1 MVVDSSTQYENIIK
15 KLKEPF
21 VLKQCSEGSSIGIY
35 IIESK
40 EEYLQHF
47 SEIEK
52 SNDWIIAEQF
62 MQGDEY
68 TSTFLDGRAL
78 PIIKIQAKN
87 HEFYDYDA
95 KYLSDETQYICPCG
109 LDAEIEMAI
118 NEECERAFNL
128 FNIKGWGRLDFFLDQ
143 HNAPVILEINTVPG
157 MTTHSLVPMSAK
169 EAGID
174 FESTGLV
181 VSDSDIGVYCRPE
194 QGNFVLVGSEDP
206 PCDAHQWVDDPDNFS
221 RDFSDQA
228 TTQALRLA
236 QRMTGLTIPSRMG
249 GVVDLYD
256 VSDDWLPIY
265 DRSSL
270 AGFYMA
276 CGSSGNQ
283 FKNAPAAGRL
293 MAGLI
298 DYCESGSDHDSEPFQ
313 FSLKH
318 TNYVLDTAEM
328 SRRRTVNANS
338 SFSVLG

>member
-1 MVVDSSTQYENIIK
+1 MSIVSDEIKSFSKVAVLFGGSSSEREISLITGKAVFESLQSKGLEVILVDTIDPFIDVLKTEKVSHAWIALHGSDGEDGKIQSILNMLKIKYTGSDPITCSITMNKYFTKAILKSNGFKTPKFMVVDSSTQYENIIK

-35 IIESK
+35 IIQSK
-40 EEYLQHF
+40 EEYLQYF

-78 PIIKIQAKN
+78 PIIRIQAKN

-95 KYLSDETQYICPCG
+95 KYLSDETEYICPCG

-174 FESTGLV
+174 FESLCFEILKS
-181 VSDSDIGVYCRPE
+181 SD
-194 QGNFVLVGSEDP
+194 
-206 PCDAHQWVDDPDNFS
+206 
-221 RDFSDQA
+221 
-228 TTQALRLA
+228 
-236 QRMTGLTIPSRMG
+236 
-249 GVVDLYD
+249 
-256 VSDDWLPIY
+256 
-265 DRSSL
+265 
-270 AGFYMA
+270 
-276 CGSSGNQ
+276 
-283 FKNAPAAGRL
+283 
-293 MAGLI
+293 
-298 DYCESGSDHDSEPFQ
+298 
-313 FSLKH
+313 
-318 TNYVLDTAEM
+318 
-328 SRRRTVNANS
+328 
-338 SFSVLG
+338 

>member
-1 MVVDSSTQYENIIK
+1 MSDEIKSFSKVAVLYGGSSSEREISLITGKAVFESLQSKGLEVILVDTIDPFIEVLKTEKVSHAWIALHGSDGEDGKIQSILNMLKIKYTGSDPITCSITMNKYFTKAILKSNGFKTPEFMVVDSSTQYENIIK

-174 FESTGLV
+174 FESLCFEILKS
-181 VSDSDIGVYCRPE
+181 SD
-194 QGNFVLVGSEDP
+194 
-206 PCDAHQWVDDPDNFS
+206 
-221 RDFSDQA
+221 
-228 TTQALRLA
+228 
-236 QRMTGLTIPSRMG
+236 
-249 GVVDLYD
+249 
-256 VSDDWLPIY
+256 
-265 DRSSL
+265 
-270 AGFYMA
+270 
-276 CGSSGNQ
+276 
-283 FKNAPAAGRL
+283 
-293 MAGLI
+293 
-298 DYCESGSDHDSEPFQ
+298 
-313 FSLKH
+313 
-318 TNYVLDTAEM
+318 
-328 SRRRTVNANS
+328 
-338 SFSVLG
+338 

>member
-1 MVVDSSTQYENIIK
+1 MSDEIKSFSKVAVLYGGSSSEREISLITGKAVFESLQSKGLEVILVDTIDPFIEVLKTEKVTHAWIALHGSDGEDGKIQSILNMLKIKYTGSDPITCSITMNKYFTKTILKSNGFKTPEFMVVDSSTQYENIIK

-40 EEYLQHF
+40 EEYLQYF

-174 FESTGLV
+174 FESLCFEILKS
-181 VSDSDIGVYCRPE
+181 SD
-194 QGNFVLVGSEDP
+194 
-206 PCDAHQWVDDPDNFS
+206 
-221 RDFSDQA
+221 
-228 TTQALRLA
+228 
-236 QRMTGLTIPSRMG
+236 
-249 GVVDLYD
+249 
-256 VSDDWLPIY
+256 
-265 DRSSL
+265 
-270 AGFYMA
+270 
-276 CGSSGNQ
+276 
-283 FKNAPAAGRL
+283 
-293 MAGLI
+293 
-298 DYCESGSDHDSEPFQ
+298 
-313 FSLKH
+313 
-318 TNYVLDTAEM
+318 
-328 SRRRTVNANS
+328 
-338 SFSVLG
+338 

>member
-1 MVVDSSTQYENIIK
+1 MSDEIKSFSKVAVLYGGSSSEREISLITGKAVFESLQYRGLEVILVDTIDPFIEVLKTEKVTHAWIALHGSDGEDGKMQSILNMLKIKYTGSDPITCSITMNKYFTKAILKSNGFKTPEFMVVDSSTQYENIIK

-47 SEIEK
+47 SAIEK

-95 KYLSDETQYICPCG
+95 KYLSDETKYICPCG
-109 LDAEIEMAI
+109 LDSEIEMAI

-174 FESTGLV
+174 FESLCFEILKS
-181 VSDSDIGVYCRPE
+181 SD
-194 QGNFVLVGSEDP
+194 
-206 PCDAHQWVDDPDNFS
+206 
-221 RDFSDQA
+221 
-228 TTQALRLA
+228 
-236 QRMTGLTIPSRMG
+236 
-249 GVVDLYD
+249 
-256 VSDDWLPIY
+256 
-265 DRSSL
+265 
-270 AGFYMA
+270 
-276 CGSSGNQ
+276 
-283 FKNAPAAGRL
+283 
-293 MAGLI
+293 
-298 DYCESGSDHDSEPFQ
+298 
-313 FSLKH
+313 
-318 TNYVLDTAEM
+318 
-328 SRRRTVNANS
+328 
-338 SFSVLG
+338 

>member
-1 MVVDSSTQYENIIK
+1 MSDEIKSFSKVAVLYGGSSSEREISLITGKAVFESLQSKGLEVILVDTIDPFIEVLKTEKVTHAWIALHGSDGEDGKIQSILNMLKIKYTGSDPITCSITMNKYFTKTILKSNGFKTPEFMVVDSSTQYENIIK

-40 EEYLQHF
+40 VEYLQHF

-68 TSTFLDGRAL
+68 TSTFLDGKAL

-95 KYLSDETQYICPCG
+95 KYLSDETKYICPCG

-174 FESTGLV
+174 FESLCFEILKS
-181 VSDSDIGVYCRPE
+181 SD
-194 QGNFVLVGSEDP
+194 
-206 PCDAHQWVDDPDNFS
+206 
-221 RDFSDQA
+221 
-228 TTQALRLA
+228 
-236 QRMTGLTIPSRMG
+236 
-249 GVVDLYD
+249 
-256 VSDDWLPIY
+256 
-265 DRSSL
+265 
-270 AGFYMA
+270 
-276 CGSSGNQ
+276 
-283 FKNAPAAGRL
+283 
-293 MAGLI
+293 
-298 DYCESGSDHDSEPFQ
+298 
-313 FSLKH
+313 
-318 TNYVLDTAEM
+318 
-328 SRRRTVNANS
+328 
-338 SFSVLG
+338 

>member
-1 MVVDSSTQYENIIK
+1 MSDEIKSFSKVAVLYGGSSSEREISLITGKAVFESLQSKGLEVILVDTIDPFIEVLKTEKVSHAWIALHGSDGEDGKIQSILNMLKIKYTGSDPITCSITMNKYFTKTILKSNGFKTPEFMVVDSSTQYENIIK

-35 IIESK
+35 IIQSK

-95 KYLSDETQYICPCG
+95 KYLSDETKYICPCG

-174 FESTGLV
+174 FESLCFEILKS
-181 VSDSDIGVYCRPE
+181 SD
-194 QGNFVLVGSEDP
+194 
-206 PCDAHQWVDDPDNFS
+206 
-221 RDFSDQA
+221 
-228 TTQALRLA
+228 
-236 QRMTGLTIPSRMG
+236 
-249 GVVDLYD
+249 
-256 VSDDWLPIY
+256 
-265 DRSSL
+265 
-270 AGFYMA
+270 
-276 CGSSGNQ
+276 
-283 FKNAPAAGRL
+283 
-293 MAGLI
+293 
-298 DYCESGSDHDSEPFQ
+298 
-313 FSLKH
+313 
-318 TNYVLDTAEM
+318 
-328 SRRRTVNANS
+328 
-338 SFSVLG
+338 

>member
-1 MVVDSSTQYENIIK
+1 MSIVSDEIKSFSKVAVLYGGTSSEREISLITGKAVFESLQSKGLEVILVDTIDPFIEVLKTEKVTHAWIALHGSDGEDGKIQSILNMLKIKYTGSDPITCSITMNKYFTKTILKSNGFKTPEFMVVDSSTQYENIIK

-95 KYLSDETQYICPCG
+95 KYLSDETKYICPCG

-174 FESTGLV
+174 FESLCFEILKS
-181 VSDSDIGVYCRPE
+181 SD
-194 QGNFVLVGSEDP
+194 
-206 PCDAHQWVDDPDNFS
+206 
-221 RDFSDQA
+221 
-228 TTQALRLA
+228 
-236 QRMTGLTIPSRMG
+236 
-249 GVVDLYD
+249 
-256 VSDDWLPIY
+256 
-265 DRSSL
+265 
-270 AGFYMA
+270 
-276 CGSSGNQ
+276 
-283 FKNAPAAGRL
+283 
-293 MAGLI
+293 
-298 DYCESGSDHDSEPFQ
+298 
-313 FSLKH
+313 
-318 TNYVLDTAEM
+318 
-328 SRRRTVNANS
+328 
-338 SFSVLG
+338 

>member
-1 MVVDSSTQYENIIK
+1 MSDEIKSFSKVAVLYGGSSSEREISLITGKAVFESLQSKGLEVILVDTIDPFIEVLKTEKVTHAWIALHGSDGEDGKIQSILNMLKIKYTGSDPITCSITMNKYFTKTILKSNGFKTPEFMVVDSSTQYENIIK

-40 EEYLQHF
+40 VEYLQHF

-95 KYLSDETQYICPCG
+95 KYLSDETKYICPCG

-143 HNAPVILEINTVPG
+143 DNAPVILEINTVPG

-174 FESTGLV
+174 FESLCFEILKS
-181 VSDSDIGVYCRPE
+181 SD
-194 QGNFVLVGSEDP
+194 
-206 PCDAHQWVDDPDNFS
+206 
-221 RDFSDQA
+221 
-228 TTQALRLA
+228 
-236 QRMTGLTIPSRMG
+236 
-249 GVVDLYD
+249 
-256 VSDDWLPIY
+256 
-265 DRSSL
+265 
-270 AGFYMA
+270 
-276 CGSSGNQ
+276 
-283 FKNAPAAGRL
+283 
-293 MAGLI
+293 
-298 DYCESGSDHDSEPFQ
+298 
-313 FSLKH
+313 
-318 TNYVLDTAEM
+318 
-328 SRRRTVNANS
+328 
-338 SFSVLG
+338 

>member
-1 MVVDSSTQYENIIK
+1 MSSVSNEIKSFSKVAVLYGGSSSEREISLITGKAVFESLQSKGLEVILVDTIDPFIEVLKTKKVTHAWIALHGSDGEDGKIQSILNMLKIKYTGSDPVTCSITMNKYFTKTILKSNGFKTPEFMVVDSGTQYENIIK

-40 EEYLQHF
+40 EEYLQYF

-174 FESTGLV
+174 FESLCFEILKS
-181 VSDSDIGVYCRPE
+181 SD
-194 QGNFVLVGSEDP
+194 
-206 PCDAHQWVDDPDNFS
+206 
-221 RDFSDQA
+221 
-228 TTQALRLA
+228 
-236 QRMTGLTIPSRMG
+236 
-249 GVVDLYD
+249 
-256 VSDDWLPIY
+256 
-265 DRSSL
+265 
-270 AGFYMA
+270 
-276 CGSSGNQ
+276 
-283 FKNAPAAGRL
+283 
-293 MAGLI
+293 
-298 DYCESGSDHDSEPFQ
+298 
-313 FSLKH
+313 
-318 TNYVLDTAEM
+318 
-328 SRRRTVNANS
+328 
-338 SFSVLG
+338 

>member
-1 MVVDSSTQYENIIK
+1 MSDEIKSFSKVAVLYGGSSSEREISLITGKAVFESLQSKGLEVILVDTIDPFIEVLKTEKVTHAWIALHGSDGEDGKIQSILNMLKIKYTGSDPITCSITMNKYFTKTILKSNGFKTPEFMVVDSSTQYENIIK

-95 KYLSDETQYICPCG
+95 KYLSDETKYICPCG
-109 LDAEIEMAI
+109 LDSEIEMAI

-174 FESTGLV
+174 FESLCFEILKS
-181 VSDSDIGVYCRPE
+181 SD
-194 QGNFVLVGSEDP
+194 
-206 PCDAHQWVDDPDNFS
+206 
-221 RDFSDQA
+221 
-228 TTQALRLA
+228 
-236 QRMTGLTIPSRMG
+236 
-249 GVVDLYD
+249 
-256 VSDDWLPIY
+256 
-265 DRSSL
+265 
-270 AGFYMA
+270 
-276 CGSSGNQ
+276 
-283 FKNAPAAGRL
+283 
-293 MAGLI
+293 
-298 DYCESGSDHDSEPFQ
+298 
-313 FSLKH
+313 
-318 TNYVLDTAEM
+318 
-328 SRRRTVNANS
+328 
-338 SFSVLG
+338 

>member
-1 MVVDSSTQYENIIK
+1 MSDEIKSFSKVAVLYGGSSSEREISLITGKAVFESLQSKGLEVILVDTIDPFIEVLKTEKVTHAWIALHGSDGEDGKIQSILNMLKIKYTGSDPITCSITMNKYFTKTILKSNGFKTPEFMVVDSSTQYENIIK

-68 TSTFLDGRAL
+68 TSTFLDDRAL

-95 KYLSDETQYICPCG
+95 KYLSDETKYICPCG

-174 FESTGLV
+174 FESLCFEILKS
-181 VSDSDIGVYCRPE
+181 SD
-194 QGNFVLVGSEDP
+194 
-206 PCDAHQWVDDPDNFS
+206 
-221 RDFSDQA
+221 
-228 TTQALRLA
+228 
-236 QRMTGLTIPSRMG
+236 
-249 GVVDLYD
+249 
-256 VSDDWLPIY
+256 
-265 DRSSL
+265 
-270 AGFYMA
+270 
-276 CGSSGNQ
+276 
-283 FKNAPAAGRL
+283 
-293 MAGLI
+293 
-298 DYCESGSDHDSEPFQ
+298 
-313 FSLKH
+313 
-318 TNYVLDTAEM
+318 
-328 SRRRTVNANS
+328 
-338 SFSVLG
+338 

>member
-1 MVVDSSTQYENIIK
+1 MSDEIKSFSKVAVLYGGSSSEREISLITGKAVFESLQSKGLEVILVDTMDPFIEVLKTEKVTHAWIALHGSDGEDGKIQSILNMLKIKYTGSDPITCSITMNKYFTKTILKSNGFKTPEFMVVDSSTQYENIIK

-95 KYLSDETQYICPCG
+95 KYLSDETKYICPCG

-118 NEECERAFNL
+118 NEECERAFKL

-174 FESTGLV
+174 FESLCFEILKS
-181 VSDSDIGVYCRPE
+181 SD
-194 QGNFVLVGSEDP
+194 
-206 PCDAHQWVDDPDNFS
+206 
-221 RDFSDQA
+221 
-228 TTQALRLA
+228 
-236 QRMTGLTIPSRMG
+236 
-249 GVVDLYD
+249 
-256 VSDDWLPIY
+256 
-265 DRSSL
+265 
-270 AGFYMA
+270 
-276 CGSSGNQ
+276 
-283 FKNAPAAGRL
+283 
-293 MAGLI
+293 
-298 DYCESGSDHDSEPFQ
+298 
-313 FSLKH
+313 
-318 TNYVLDTAEM
+318 
-328 SRRRTVNANS
+328 
-338 SFSVLG
+338 

>member
-1 MVVDSSTQYENIIK
+1 MSDEIKSFSKVAVLYGGSSSEREISLITGKAVFESLQSKGLEVILVDTIDPFIEVLKTEKVTHAWIALHGSDGEDGKIQSILNMLKIKYTGSDPITCSITMNKYFTKTILKSNGFKTPEFMVVDSSTQYENIIK

-40 EEYLQHF
+40 VEYLQHF

-95 KYLSDETQYICPCG
+95 KYLSDETKYICPCG
-109 LDAEIEMAI
+109 LDTEKEMAI

-143 HNAPVILEINTVPG
+143 HKAPVILEINTVPG

-174 FESTGLV
+174 FESLCFEILKS
-181 VSDSDIGVYCRPE
+181 SD
-194 QGNFVLVGSEDP
+194 
-206 PCDAHQWVDDPDNFS
+206 
-221 RDFSDQA
+221 
-228 TTQALRLA
+228 
-236 QRMTGLTIPSRMG
+236 
-249 GVVDLYD
+249 
-256 VSDDWLPIY
+256 
-265 DRSSL
+265 
-270 AGFYMA
+270 
-276 CGSSGNQ
+276 
-283 FKNAPAAGRL
+283 
-293 MAGLI
+293 
-298 DYCESGSDHDSEPFQ
+298 
-313 FSLKH
+313 
-318 TNYVLDTAEM
+318 
-328 SRRRTVNANS
+328 
-338 SFSVLG
+338 

>member
-1 MVVDSSTQYENIIK
+1 MSDEIKSFSKVAVLYGGTSSEREISLITGKAVFESLQSKGLEVILVDTIDPFIEVLKTEKVTHAWIALHGSDGEDGKIQSILNMLKIKYTGSDPITCSITMNKYFTKTILKSNGFKTPEFMVVDSSTQYENIIK
-15 KLKEPF
+15 KIKEPF

-95 KYLSDETQYICPCG
+95 KYLSDETKYICPCE

-174 FESTGLV
+174 FESLCFEILKS
-181 VSDSDIGVYCRPE
+181 SD
-194 QGNFVLVGSEDP
+194 
-206 PCDAHQWVDDPDNFS
+206 
-221 RDFSDQA
+221 
-228 TTQALRLA
+228 
-236 QRMTGLTIPSRMG
+236 
-249 GVVDLYD
+249 
-256 VSDDWLPIY
+256 
-265 DRSSL
+265 
-270 AGFYMA
+270 
-276 CGSSGNQ
+276 
-283 FKNAPAAGRL
+283 
-293 MAGLI
+293 
-298 DYCESGSDHDSEPFQ
+298 
-313 FSLKH
+313 
-318 TNYVLDTAEM
+318 
-328 SRRRTVNANS
+328 
-338 SFSVLG
+338 

>member
-1 MVVDSSTQYENIIK
+1 MSDEIKSFSKVAVLYGGSSSEREISLITGKAVFESLQSKGLEVILVDTMDPFIEVLKTEKVTHAWIALHGSDGEDGKMQSILNMLKIKYTGSDPITCSITMNKYFTKTILKSNGFKTPEFMVVDSSTQYENIIK

-40 EEYLQHF
+40 VEYLQHF

-95 KYLSDETQYICPCG
+95 KYLSDETKYICPCG

-174 FESTGLV
+174 FESLCFEILKT
-181 VSDSDIGVYCRPE
+181 SD
-194 QGNFVLVGSEDP
+194 
-206 PCDAHQWVDDPDNFS
+206 
-221 RDFSDQA
+221 
-228 TTQALRLA
+228 
-236 QRMTGLTIPSRMG
+236 
-249 GVVDLYD
+249 
-256 VSDDWLPIY
+256 
-265 DRSSL
+265 
-270 AGFYMA
+270 
-276 CGSSGNQ
+276 
-283 FKNAPAAGRL
+283 
-293 MAGLI
+293 
-298 DYCESGSDHDSEPFQ
+298 
-313 FSLKH
+313 
-318 TNYVLDTAEM
+318 
-328 SRRRTVNANS
+328 
-338 SFSVLG
+338 

>member
-1 MVVDSSTQYENIIK
+1 MSIVSDKIKSFSKVAVLYGGSSSEREISLITGKAVFESLQSKGLEVILVDTIDPFIEVLKTEKVTHAWIALHGSDGEDGKMQSILNMLKIKYTGSDPLTCSITMNKYFTKAILKSNGFKTPKFMVVDSSTQYENIIK

-68 TSTFLDGRAL
+68 TSTFLDGRVL

-95 KYLSDETQYICPCG
+95 KYLSDETKYICPCG
-109 LDAEIEMAI
+109 LDVEIEMAI

-143 HNAPVILEINTVPG
+143 HNTPVILEINTVPG

-174 FESTGLV
+174 FESLCFEILKS
-181 VSDSDIGVYCRPE
+181 SD
-194 QGNFVLVGSEDP
+194 
-206 PCDAHQWVDDPDNFS
+206 
-221 RDFSDQA
+221 
-228 TTQALRLA
+228 
-236 QRMTGLTIPSRMG
+236 
-249 GVVDLYD
+249 
-256 VSDDWLPIY
+256 
-265 DRSSL
+265 
-270 AGFYMA
+270 
-276 CGSSGNQ
+276 
-283 FKNAPAAGRL
+283 
-293 MAGLI
+293 
-298 DYCESGSDHDSEPFQ
+298 
-313 FSLKH
+313 
-318 TNYVLDTAEM
+318 
-328 SRRRTVNANS
+328 
-338 SFSVLG
+338 

>member
-1 MVVDSSTQYENIIK
+1 MSDEIKSFSKVAVLYGGSSSEREISLITGKAVFESLQSKGLEVILVDTIDPFIEVLKTEKVTHAWIALHGSDGEDGKIQSILNMLKIKYTGSDPITCSITMNKYFTKTILKSNGFKTPEFMVVNSSTQYENIIK

-95 KYLSDETQYICPCG
+95 KYLSDETKYICPCG

-174 FESTGLV
+174 FESLCFEILKS
-181 VSDSDIGVYCRPE
+181 SD
-194 QGNFVLVGSEDP
+194 
-206 PCDAHQWVDDPDNFS
+206 
-221 RDFSDQA
+221 
-228 TTQALRLA
+228 
-236 QRMTGLTIPSRMG
+236 
-249 GVVDLYD
+249 
-256 VSDDWLPIY
+256 
-265 DRSSL
+265 
-270 AGFYMA
+270 
-276 CGSSGNQ
+276 
-283 FKNAPAAGRL
+283 
-293 MAGLI
+293 
-298 DYCESGSDHDSEPFQ
+298 
-313 FSLKH
+313 
-318 TNYVLDTAEM
+318 
-328 SRRRTVNANS
+328 
-338 SFSVLG
+338 

>member
-1 MVVDSSTQYENIIK
+1 MSDEIKSFSKVAVLYGGSSSEREISLITGKAVFESLQSKGLEVILVDTMDPFIEVLKTEKVTHAWIALHGSDGEDGKIQSILNMLKIKYTGSDPITCSITMNKYFTKTILKSNGFKTPEFMVVDSSTQYENIIK

-40 EEYLQHF
+40 DEYIQHF

-68 TSTFLDGRAL
+68 TSTFLDDRAL

-143 HNAPVILEINTVPG
+143 HNAPLILEINTVPG

-174 FESTGLV
+174 FESLCFEILKS
-181 VSDSDIGVYCRPE
+181 SD
-194 QGNFVLVGSEDP
+194 
-206 PCDAHQWVDDPDNFS
+206 
-221 RDFSDQA
+221 
-228 TTQALRLA
+228 
-236 QRMTGLTIPSRMG
+236 
-249 GVVDLYD
+249 
-256 VSDDWLPIY
+256 
-265 DRSSL
+265 
-270 AGFYMA
+270 
-276 CGSSGNQ
+276 
-283 FKNAPAAGRL
+283 
-293 MAGLI
+293 
-298 DYCESGSDHDSEPFQ
+298 
-313 FSLKH
+313 
-318 TNYVLDTAEM
+318 
-328 SRRRTVNANS
+328 
-338 SFSVLG
+338 

>member
-1 MVVDSSTQYENIIK
+1 MSIVSDKIKSFSKVAVLYGGSSSEREISLITGKAVFESLQSKGLEVILVDTIDPFIEVLKTEKVTHAWIALHGSDGEDGKMQSILNMLKIKYTGSDPLTCSITMNKYFTKAILKSNGFKTPKFMVVDSSTQYENIIK

-95 KYLSDETQYICPCG
+95 KYLSDETKYICPCG
-109 LDAEIEMAI
+109 LDVEIEMAI

-143 HNAPVILEINTVPG
+143 HNTPVILEINTVPG

-174 FESTGLV
+174 FESLCFEILKS
-181 VSDSDIGVYCRPE
+181 SD
-194 QGNFVLVGSEDP
+194 
-206 PCDAHQWVDDPDNFS
+206 
-221 RDFSDQA
+221 
-228 TTQALRLA
+228 
-236 QRMTGLTIPSRMG
+236 
-249 GVVDLYD
+249 
-256 VSDDWLPIY
+256 
-265 DRSSL
+265 
-270 AGFYMA
+270 
-276 CGSSGNQ
+276 
-283 FKNAPAAGRL
+283 
-293 MAGLI
+293 
-298 DYCESGSDHDSEPFQ
+298 
-313 FSLKH
+313 
-318 TNYVLDTAEM
+318 
-328 SRRRTVNANS
+328 
-338 SFSVLG
+338 

>member
-1 MVVDSSTQYENIIK
+1 MSDEIKSFSKVAVLYGGSSSEREISLITGKAVFESLQSKGLEVILVDTIDPFIEVLKTEKVTHAWIALHGSDGEDGKIQSILNMLKIKYTGSDPITCSITMNKYFTKTILKSNGFKTPEFMVVDSSTQYENIIK

-62 MQGDEY
+62 MQGDEC
-68 TSTFLDGRAL
+68 TSTFLDGRVL

-95 KYLSDETQYICPCG
+95 KYLSDETKYICPCG
-109 LDAEIEMAI
+109 LDTEIEMAI

-174 FESTGLV
+174 FESLCFEILKS
-181 VSDSDIGVYCRPE
+181 SD
-194 QGNFVLVGSEDP
+194 
-206 PCDAHQWVDDPDNFS
+206 
-221 RDFSDQA
+221 
-228 TTQALRLA
+228 
-236 QRMTGLTIPSRMG
+236 
-249 GVVDLYD
+249 
-256 VSDDWLPIY
+256 
-265 DRSSL
+265 
-270 AGFYMA
+270 
-276 CGSSGNQ
+276 
-283 FKNAPAAGRL
+283 
-293 MAGLI
+293 
-298 DYCESGSDHDSEPFQ
+298 
-313 FSLKH
+313 
-318 TNYVLDTAEM
+318 
-328 SRRRTVNANS
+328 
-338 SFSVLG
+338 

>member
-1 MVVDSSTQYENIIK
+1 MSIVNDEIKSFSKVAVLYGGSSSEREISLITGKAVFESLQSKGLEVILVDTIDPFIEVLKTEKVTHAWIALHGSDGEDGKIQSILNMLKIKYTGSDPITCSITMNKYFTKTILKSNGFKTPEFIVVDSSTQYENIIK

-95 KYLSDETQYICPCG
+95 KYLSDETKYICPCG
-109 LDAEIEMAI
+109 LDAEIERAI

-174 FESTGLV
+174 FESLCFEILKS
-181 VSDSDIGVYCRPE
+181 SD
-194 QGNFVLVGSEDP
+194 
-206 PCDAHQWVDDPDNFS
+206 
-221 RDFSDQA
+221 
-228 TTQALRLA
+228 
-236 QRMTGLTIPSRMG
+236 
-249 GVVDLYD
+249 
-256 VSDDWLPIY
+256 
-265 DRSSL
+265 
-270 AGFYMA
+270 
-276 CGSSGNQ
+276 
-283 FKNAPAAGRL
+283 
-293 MAGLI
+293 
-298 DYCESGSDHDSEPFQ
+298 
-313 FSLKH
+313 
-318 TNYVLDTAEM
+318 
-328 SRRRTVNANS
+328 
-338 SFSVLG
+338 

>member
-1 MVVDSSTQYENIIK
+1 MSIVSDEIKSFSKVAVLYGGTSSEREISLITGKAVFESLQSKGLEVILVDTIDPFIEVLKTEKVTHAWIALHGSDGEDGKIQSILNMLKIKYTGSDPITCSITMNKYFTKTILKSNGFKTPEFMVVDSSTQYENIIK
-15 KLKEPF
+15 KIKEPF

-95 KYLSDETQYICPCG
+95 KYFSDETKYICPCG
-109 LDAEIEMAI
+109 IDAEIEMAI

-143 HNAPVILEINTVPG
+143 NNAPVILEINTVPG

-174 FESTGLV
+174 FESLCFEILKS
-181 VSDSDIGVYCRPE
+181 SD
-194 QGNFVLVGSEDP
+194 
-206 PCDAHQWVDDPDNFS
+206 
-221 RDFSDQA
+221 
-228 TTQALRLA
+228 
-236 QRMTGLTIPSRMG
+236 
-249 GVVDLYD
+249 
-256 VSDDWLPIY
+256 
-265 DRSSL
+265 
-270 AGFYMA
+270 
-276 CGSSGNQ
+276 
-283 FKNAPAAGRL
+283 
-293 MAGLI
+293 
-298 DYCESGSDHDSEPFQ
+298 
-313 FSLKH
+313 
-318 TNYVLDTAEM
+318 
-328 SRRRTVNANS
+328 
-338 SFSVLG
+338 

>member
-1 MVVDSSTQYENIIK
+1 MSDEIKSFSKVAVLYGGTSSEREISLITGKAVFESLQSKGLEVILVDTIDPFIEVLKTEKVTHAWIALHGSDGEDGKIQSILNMLKIKYTGSDPITCSITMNKYFTKTILKSNGFKTPEFMVVDSSTQYENIIK

-95 KYLSDETQYICPCG
+95 KYLSDETKYICPCE

-174 FESTGLV
+174 FESLCFEILKS
-181 VSDSDIGVYCRPE
+181 SD
-194 QGNFVLVGSEDP
+194 
-206 PCDAHQWVDDPDNFS
+206 
-221 RDFSDQA
+221 
-228 TTQALRLA
+228 
-236 QRMTGLTIPSRMG
+236 
-249 GVVDLYD
+249 
-256 VSDDWLPIY
+256 
-265 DRSSL
+265 
-270 AGFYMA
+270 
-276 CGSSGNQ
+276 
-283 FKNAPAAGRL
+283 
-293 MAGLI
+293 
-298 DYCESGSDHDSEPFQ
+298 
-313 FSLKH
+313 
-318 TNYVLDTAEM
+318 
-328 SRRRTVNANS
+328 
-338 SFSVLG
+338 

>member
-1 MVVDSSTQYENIIK
+1 MSDEIKSFSKVAVLYGGSSSEREISLITGKAVFESLQSKGLEVILVDTIDPFIEVLKTEKVTHAWIALHGSDGEDGKMQSILNMLKIKYTGSDPITCSITMNKYFTKTILKSNGFKTPEFMVVDSSTQYENIIK

-95 KYLSDETQYICPCG
+95 KYLSDETKYICPCG

-174 FESTGLV
+174 FESLCFEILKS
-181 VSDSDIGVYCRPE
+181 SD
-194 QGNFVLVGSEDP
+194 
-206 PCDAHQWVDDPDNFS
+206 
-221 RDFSDQA
+221 
-228 TTQALRLA
+228 
-236 QRMTGLTIPSRMG
+236 
-249 GVVDLYD
+249 
-256 VSDDWLPIY
+256 
-265 DRSSL
+265 
-270 AGFYMA
+270 
-276 CGSSGNQ
+276 
-283 FKNAPAAGRL
+283 
-293 MAGLI
+293 
-298 DYCESGSDHDSEPFQ
+298 
-313 FSLKH
+313 
-318 TNYVLDTAEM
+318 
-328 SRRRTVNANS
+328 
-338 SFSVLG
+338 

>member
-1 MVVDSSTQYENIIK
+1 MSDEIKSFSKVAVLYGGSSSEREISLITGKAVFESLQSKGLEVILVDTIDPFIEVLKTEKVTHAWIALHGSDGEDGKIQSILNMLKIKYTGSDPITCSITMNKYFTKTILKSNGFKTPEFMVVDSDTQYENIIK

-95 KYLSDETQYICPCG
+95 KYLSDETKYICPCG

-174 FESTGLV
+174 FESLCFEILKS
-181 VSDSDIGVYCRPE
+181 SD
-194 QGNFVLVGSEDP
+194 
-206 PCDAHQWVDDPDNFS
+206 
-221 RDFSDQA
+221 
-228 TTQALRLA
+228 
-236 QRMTGLTIPSRMG
+236 
-249 GVVDLYD
+249 
-256 VSDDWLPIY
+256 
-265 DRSSL
+265 
-270 AGFYMA
+270 
-276 CGSSGNQ
+276 
-283 FKNAPAAGRL
+283 
-293 MAGLI
+293 
-298 DYCESGSDHDSEPFQ
+298 
-313 FSLKH
+313 
-318 TNYVLDTAEM
+318 
-328 SRRRTVNANS
+328 
-338 SFSVLG
+338 

>member
-1 MVVDSSTQYENIIK
+1 MSIVNDEIKSFSKVAVLYGGSSSEREISLITGKAVFESLQSKGLEVILVDTIDPFIEVLKTEKVTHAWIALHGSDGEDGKMQSILNMLKIKYTGSDPLTCSITMNKYFTKAILKSNGFKTPKFMVVDSSTQYENIIK

-95 KYLSDETQYICPCG
+95 KYLSDETKYICPCG

-174 FESTGLV
+174 FESLCFEILKS
-181 VSDSDIGVYCRPE
+181 SD
-194 QGNFVLVGSEDP
+194 
-206 PCDAHQWVDDPDNFS
+206 
-221 RDFSDQA
+221 
-228 TTQALRLA
+228 
-236 QRMTGLTIPSRMG
+236 
-249 GVVDLYD
+249 
-256 VSDDWLPIY
+256 
-265 DRSSL
+265 
-270 AGFYMA
+270 
-276 CGSSGNQ
+276 
-283 FKNAPAAGRL
+283 
-293 MAGLI
+293 
-298 DYCESGSDHDSEPFQ
+298 
-313 FSLKH
+313 
-318 TNYVLDTAEM
+318 
-328 SRRRTVNANS
+328 
-338 SFSVLG
+338 

>member
-1 MVVDSSTQYENIIK
+1 MSDEIKSFSKVAVLYGGSSSEREISLITGKAVFESLQSKGLEVILVDTIDPFIEVLKTEKVTHAWIALHGSDGEDGKIQSILNMLKIKYTGSDPITCSITMNKYFTKTILKSNGFKTPEFMVVDSSTQYENIIK

-40 EEYLQHF
+40 VEYLQHF

-68 TSTFLDGRAL
+68 TSTFLDDRAL

-95 KYLSDETQYICPCG
+95 KYLSDETKYICPCG

-174 FESTGLV
+174 FESLCFEILKS
-181 VSDSDIGVYCRPE
+181 SD
-194 QGNFVLVGSEDP
+194 
-206 PCDAHQWVDDPDNFS
+206 
-221 RDFSDQA
+221 
-228 TTQALRLA
+228 
-236 QRMTGLTIPSRMG
+236 
-249 GVVDLYD
+249 
-256 VSDDWLPIY
+256 
-265 DRSSL
+265 
-270 AGFYMA
+270 
-276 CGSSGNQ
+276 
-283 FKNAPAAGRL
+283 
-293 MAGLI
+293 
-298 DYCESGSDHDSEPFQ
+298 
-313 FSLKH
+313 
-318 TNYVLDTAEM
+318 
-328 SRRRTVNANS
+328 
-338 SFSVLG
+338 

>member
-1 MVVDSSTQYENIIK
+1 MSIVSDEIKSFSKVAVLYGGSSSEREISLITGKAVFESLQSKGLEVILVDTIDPFIEVLKTEKVTHAWIALHGSDGEDGKIQSILNMLKIKYTGSDPMTCSITMNKYFTKTILKSNGFKTPEFMVVDSSTQYENIIK

-40 EEYLQHF
+40 VEYLQHF

-95 KYLSDETQYICPCG
+95 KYLSDETKYICPCG

-174 FESTGLV
+174 FESLCFEILKS
-181 VSDSDIGVYCRPE
+181 SD
-194 QGNFVLVGSEDP
+194 
-206 PCDAHQWVDDPDNFS
+206 
-221 RDFSDQA
+221 
-228 TTQALRLA
+228 
-236 QRMTGLTIPSRMG
+236 
-249 GVVDLYD
+249 
-256 VSDDWLPIY
+256 
-265 DRSSL
+265 
-270 AGFYMA
+270 
-276 CGSSGNQ
+276 
-283 FKNAPAAGRL
+283 
-293 MAGLI
+293 
-298 DYCESGSDHDSEPFQ
+298 
-313 FSLKH
+313 
-318 TNYVLDTAEM
+318 
-328 SRRRTVNANS
+328 
-338 SFSVLG
+338 

>member
-1 MVVDSSTQYENIIK
+1 MSDEIKSFSKVAVLYGGSSSEREISLITGKAVFESLQSKGLEVILVDTIDPFIEVLKTEKVTHAWIALHGSDGEDGKIQSILNMLKIKYTGSDPITCSITMNKYFTKTILKSNGFKTPEFMVVDSSTQYENIIK

-95 KYLSDETQYICPCG
+95 KYLSDETKYICPCG
-109 LDAEIEMAI
+109 LDAEIERAI
-118 NEECERAFNL
+118 NGECERAFNL

-174 FESTGLV
+174 FESLCFEILKS
-181 VSDSDIGVYCRPE
+181 SD
-194 QGNFVLVGSEDP
+194 
-206 PCDAHQWVDDPDNFS
+206 
-221 RDFSDQA
+221 
-228 TTQALRLA
+228 
-236 QRMTGLTIPSRMG
+236 
-249 GVVDLYD
+249 
-256 VSDDWLPIY
+256 
-265 DRSSL
+265 
-270 AGFYMA
+270 
-276 CGSSGNQ
+276 
-283 FKNAPAAGRL
+283 
-293 MAGLI
+293 
-298 DYCESGSDHDSEPFQ
+298 
-313 FSLKH
+313 
-318 TNYVLDTAEM
+318 
-328 SRRRTVNANS
+328 
-338 SFSVLG
+338 

>member
-1 MVVDSSTQYENIIK
+1 MSDEIKSFSKVAVLYGGSSSEREISLITGKAVFESLQSKGLEVILVDTMDPFIEVLKTEKVTHAWIALHGSDGEDGKIQSILNMLKIKCTGSDPITCSITMNKYFTKTILKSNGFKTPEFMVVDSSTQYENIIK

-95 KYLSDETQYICPCG
+95 KYLSDETKYICPCG
-109 LDAEIEMAI
+109 LDVEIEMAI

-174 FESTGLV
+174 FESLCFEILKS
-181 VSDSDIGVYCRPE
+181 SD
-194 QGNFVLVGSEDP
+194 
-206 PCDAHQWVDDPDNFS
+206 
-221 RDFSDQA
+221 
-228 TTQALRLA
+228 
-236 QRMTGLTIPSRMG
+236 
-249 GVVDLYD
+249 
-256 VSDDWLPIY
+256 
-265 DRSSL
+265 
-270 AGFYMA
+270 
-276 CGSSGNQ
+276 
-283 FKNAPAAGRL
+283 
-293 MAGLI
+293 
-298 DYCESGSDHDSEPFQ
+298 
-313 FSLKH
+313 
-318 TNYVLDTAEM
+318 
-328 SRRRTVNANS
+328 
-338 SFSVLG
+338 

>member
-1 MVVDSSTQYENIIK
+1 MSIVNDEIKSFSKVAVLYGGSSSEREISLITGKAVFESLQSKGLEVILVDTIDPFIEVLKTEKVTHAWIALHGSDGEDGKIQSILNMLKIKYTGSDPITCSITMNKYFTKTILKSNGFKTPEFMVVDSSTQYENIIK

-95 KYLSDETQYICPCG
+95 KYLSDETKYICPCG

-174 FESTGLV
+174 FESLCFEILKS
-181 VSDSDIGVYCRPE
+181 SD
-194 QGNFVLVGSEDP
+194 
-206 PCDAHQWVDDPDNFS
+206 
-221 RDFSDQA
+221 
-228 TTQALRLA
+228 
-236 QRMTGLTIPSRMG
+236 
-249 GVVDLYD
+249 
-256 VSDDWLPIY
+256 
-265 DRSSL
+265 
-270 AGFYMA
+270 
-276 CGSSGNQ
+276 
-283 FKNAPAAGRL
+283 
-293 MAGLI
+293 
-298 DYCESGSDHDSEPFQ
+298 
-313 FSLKH
+313 
-318 TNYVLDTAEM
+318 
-328 SRRRTVNANS
+328 
-338 SFSVLG
+338 

>member
-1 MVVDSSTQYENIIK
+1 MSIVSDEIKSFSKVAVLYGGSSSERDISLITGKAVFESLQSKGLEVILVDTIDPFIEVLKTEKVSHAWIALHGSDGEDGKIQSILNMLKIKYTGSDPITCSITMNKYFTKTILKSNGFKTPEFMVVDSSTQYENIIK

-95 KYLSDETQYICPCG
+95 KYLSDETKYICPCG

-174 FESTGLV
+174 FESLCFEILKS
-181 VSDSDIGVYCRPE
+181 SD
-194 QGNFVLVGSEDP
+194 
-206 PCDAHQWVDDPDNFS
+206 
-221 RDFSDQA
+221 
-228 TTQALRLA
+228 
-236 QRMTGLTIPSRMG
+236 
-249 GVVDLYD
+249 
-256 VSDDWLPIY
+256 
-265 DRSSL
+265 
-270 AGFYMA
+270 
-276 CGSSGNQ
+276 
-283 FKNAPAAGRL
+283 
-293 MAGLI
+293 
-298 DYCESGSDHDSEPFQ
+298 
-313 FSLKH
+313 
-318 TNYVLDTAEM
+318 
-328 SRRRTVNANS
+328 
-338 SFSVLG
+338 

>member
-1 MVVDSSTQYENIIK
+1 MSDEIKSFSKVAVLYGGSSSEREISLITGKAVFESLQSKGLEAILVDTIDPFIEVLKTEKVSHAWIALHGSDGEDGKIQSILNMLKIKYTGSDPITCSITMNKYFTKTILKSNGFKTPEFMVVDSSTQYENIIK

-35 IIESK
+35 IIQSK

-68 TSTFLDGRAL
+68 TSTFLDGRVL

-95 KYLSDETQYICPCG
+95 KYLSDETKYICPCG

-174 FESTGLV
+174 FESLCFEILKS
-181 VSDSDIGVYCRPE
+181 SD
-194 QGNFVLVGSEDP
+194 
-206 PCDAHQWVDDPDNFS
+206 
-221 RDFSDQA
+221 
-228 TTQALRLA
+228 
-236 QRMTGLTIPSRMG
+236 
-249 GVVDLYD
+249 
-256 VSDDWLPIY
+256 
-265 DRSSL
+265 
-270 AGFYMA
+270 
-276 CGSSGNQ
+276 
-283 FKNAPAAGRL
+283 
-293 MAGLI
+293 
-298 DYCESGSDHDSEPFQ
+298 
-313 FSLKH
+313 
-318 TNYVLDTAEM
+318 
-328 SRRRTVNANS
+328 
-338 SFSVLG
+338 

>member
-1 MVVDSSTQYENIIK
+1 MSDEIKSFSKVAVLYGGSSSEREISLITGKAVFESLQSKGLEVILVDTIDPFIEVLKTEKVTHAWIALHGSDGEDGKMQSILNMLKIKYTGSDPLTCSITMNKYFTKAILKSNGFKTPEFMVVDSSTQYENIIK

-47 SEIEK
+47 SAIEK

-95 KYLSDETQYICPCG
+95 KYLSDETKYICPCG
-109 LDAEIEMAI
+109 LDSEIEMAI

-143 HNAPVILEINTVPG
+143 YNAPVILEINTVPG
-157 MTTHSLVPMSAK
+157 MTSHSLVPMSAK

-174 FESTGLV
+174 FESLCFEILKS
-181 VSDSDIGVYCRPE
+181 SD
-194 QGNFVLVGSEDP
+194 
-206 PCDAHQWVDDPDNFS
+206 
-221 RDFSDQA
+221 
-228 TTQALRLA
+228 
-236 QRMTGLTIPSRMG
+236 
-249 GVVDLYD
+249 
-256 VSDDWLPIY
+256 
-265 DRSSL
+265 
-270 AGFYMA
+270 
-276 CGSSGNQ
+276 
-283 FKNAPAAGRL
+283 
-293 MAGLI
+293 
-298 DYCESGSDHDSEPFQ
+298 
-313 FSLKH
+313 
-318 TNYVLDTAEM
+318 
-328 SRRRTVNANS
+328 
-338 SFSVLG
+338 